1 MSNKNPKIKGIL
13 FKHSEDDYSIWMP
26 DLAKNEEKKILQ
38 ALVAAVKAVVL
49 AAEQEENE
57 KAAQPKPA
65 PQRRNYKRQ
74 AVAKA

>member
-38 ALVAAVKAVVL
+38 ALVAAYS
-49 AAEQEENE
+49 NNGTSI
-57 KAAQPKPA
+57 
-65 PQRRNYKRQ
+65 RG
-74 AVAKA
+74 AKEDILRIISEDL

>member
-38 ALVAAVKAVVL
+38 ALVAVFADDGTSIRGTKEDILRAISEDL
-49 AAEQEENE
+49 
-57 KAAQPKPA
+57 
-65 PQRRNYKRQ
+65 
-74 AVAKA
+74 

>member
-38 ALVAAVKAVVL
+38 ALVAIYGNNGTSIRGTKEEILQAI
-49 AAEQEENE
+49 AEDL
-57 KAAQPKPA
+57 
-65 PQRRNYKRQ
+65 
-74 AVAKA
+74 

>member
-38 ALVAAVKAVVL
+38 ALVTAYS
-49 AAEQEENE
+49 NNGTSI
-57 KAAQPKPA
+57 
-65 PQRRNYKRQ
+65 RG
-74 AVAKA
+74 AKEDILRIISEDL

>member
-38 ALVAAVKAVVL
+38 ALVAAYGNSQQPRLNRL
-49 AAEQEENE
+49 AGY
-57 KAAQPKPA
+57 
-65 PQRRNYKRQ
+65 RRGLRGNP
-74 AVAKA
+74 